1 LTPLLFSLFSCKWRE
16 DMRIL
21 NRHLIDGFYAVVN
34 PIGDILEAAEIH
46 PHIVTGAGLILS
58 IVSGILFWKGQ
69 IFGGGIVL
77 IISGV
82 CDVLDGRLA
91 RKTNT
96 QSRFGALLDSTVD
109 RYSEIAVYMGLAAFF
124 RSAFIDA
131 LIILAIA
138 GSLLTSYVR
147 ARAEGLGVEC
157 KIGSMQRPERITF
170 LAVGSVI
177 GSIFDFI
184 FGTGQALLILAILGI
199 AILSNITVIQ
209 RMLLVRDSSKNK
221 MEE

>member
-1 LTPLLFSLFSCKWRE
+1 
-16 DMRIL
+16 MRIL
-21 NRHLIDGFYAVVN
+21 NRHFINGFYAVVN
-34 PIGDILEAAEIH
+34 PIGEFLEAAEVH
-46 PHIVTGAGLILS
+46 PHIITSVGLIFS
-58 IVSGILFWKGQ
+58 IFSGLLFWKGF
-69 IFGGGIVL
+69 IFFGGVVL
-77 IISGV
+77 IISGA

-124 RSAFIDA
+124 DSPFIHA

-147 ARAEGLGVEC
+147 ARAEGLGIEC
-157 KIGSMQRPERITF
+157 KVGLMQRPERITF
-170 LAVGSVI
+170 LATGAVI

-184 FGTGQALLILAILGI
+184 FRTDQALLFLAILGI

-209 RMLLVRDSSKNK
+209 RMLLVRNSTKDKF
-221 MEE
+221 EE